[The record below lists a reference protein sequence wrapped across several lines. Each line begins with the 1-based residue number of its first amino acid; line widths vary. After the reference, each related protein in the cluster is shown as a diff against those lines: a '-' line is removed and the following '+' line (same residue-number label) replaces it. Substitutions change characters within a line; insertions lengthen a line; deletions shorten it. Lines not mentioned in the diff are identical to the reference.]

1 MNWKM
6 ALLTELFSIAIEPL
20 VGTRASRLKERRFS
34 LARRSFSEGGNR
46 RPDGRDE
53 LRQLRL
59 VPKFNGTSPAF
70 AKAKARQAET
80 TESVPPGRPSLN
92 PFRRL

>member
-53 LRQLRL
+53 LRL

-70 AKAKARQAET
+70 AKPTARQAEVT
-80 TESVPPGRPSLN
+80 QNVPPGAPPAIELK
-92 PFRRL
+92 RLK